1 MVGAW
6 PHRPG
11 TLRALLTILKGACFV
26 ICRTCERY
34 APLSAERE
42 DLDRPYEPCP
52 FVCSQCGA
60 RAEIVMES
68 PRGFTLT
75 TPAPRERKRL
85 AIRTDPPAKLGPWH
99 TPSF

>member
-1 MVGAW
+1 MVGPW

-26 ICRTCERY
+26 ICRRCERY

-42 DLDRPYEPCP
+42 DLDRPADPCP
-52 FVCSQCGA
+52 FVCSRCGA
-60 RAEIVMES
+60 RAEIVMDV
-68 PRGFTLT
+68 PRGFVPTAA
-75 TPAPRERKRL
+75 APRDRKRWTG
-85 AIRTDPPAKLGPWH
+85 RVDPPARLGPRH